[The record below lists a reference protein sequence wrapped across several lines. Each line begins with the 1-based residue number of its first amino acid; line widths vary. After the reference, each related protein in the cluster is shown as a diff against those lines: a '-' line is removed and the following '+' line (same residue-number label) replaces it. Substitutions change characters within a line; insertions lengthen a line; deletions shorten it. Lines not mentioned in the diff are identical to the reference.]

1 MSDTQETLIDIANA
15 NIRKAS
21 TVRNDIVGKLT
32 ANGIPSDKESLT
44 ILLSTVD
51 GMDRTAIQTMRLDG
65 DAESRDINRQA
76 IELAERMFD
85 VNPNLVETR
94 NYDDEM
100 VDETIV
106 NGTAELELPT
116 VNLDESSFSFSED
129 ELSGKT
135 TSLDWRTVEAEQ
147 KAILEEQDK
156 LTQ

>member
-32 ANGIPSDKESLT
+32 ASGIPTDKESLT

-106 NGTAELELPT
+106 NGPTELTLPD
-116 VNLDESSFSFSED
+116 VSLDESTFSFSED

-156 LTQ
+156 LSQ